1 MENHNPKSLGQAIDE
16 IIVAL
21 KDLDEN
27 SRLIAIKAVVEH
39 LNIAF
44 SPGIISSKNDTSI
57 TQINTTDVLSETDTS
72 KSQVVDIQTLK
83 ENKNPS
89 NDIEMACV
97 VAFYLEHHAPEN
109 ERKDYI
115 TNKDIE
121 KYFKQAKFPLP
132 KAPSQVPLNAKTA
145 GYFDSSERGKYKL
158 NPVGYNL
165 VAYKM
170 PKQKKN

>member
-1 MENHNPKSLGQAIDE
+1 MENHKPKSLGQAIDE

-21 KDLDEN
+21 KDLDEGA
-27 SRLIAIKAVVEH
+27 RVIAIKAVVEH
-39 LNIAF
+39 LNIAY
-44 SPGIISSKNDTSI
+44 SPGSDSNKNNDAGKHLNTDNNSDSI
-57 TQINTTDVLSETDTS
+57 GQKI
-72 KSQVVDIQTLK
+72 VDILTLK

-97 VAFYLEHHAPEN
+97 VAFYLEHHAPED

-132 KAPSQVPLNAKTA
+132 KAPSQVPINTKTA
-145 GYFDSSERGKYKL
+145 GYFDSAGRGKYKL

-165 VAYKM
+165 VAHKM
-170 PKQKKN
+170 PKENKK